1 MKKSIIILVL
11 ISMIPALS
19 FAQKVYQFPGQSDP
33 IFSITIDN
41 NWTVESADGVFT
53 ISPSSS
59 MYSDSFVC
67 LMWASDNPNSETAID
82 DIAEAASM
90 VISTV
95 LEDVTWAEDIT
106 DFTNN
111 EITFVGTDGSGYYVS
126 SEGSRT
132 KMVTS
137 ILLLIPPTYDDVVAF
152 IFFATE
158 DAYDQYEDSFL
169 NMVLSIK

>member
-1 MKKSIIILVL
+1 MKKNMLILLLFCV
-11 ISMIPALS
+11 IPAIS
-19 FAQKVYQFPGQSDP
+19 FAQKEYQFPGQADP

-41 NWTVESADGVFT
+41 NWTVENSDGVFT
-53 ISPSSS
+53 ISPSNSL
-59 MYSDSFVC
+59 YSDSFVC
-67 LMWASDNPNSETAID
+67 LMWASDNPGSETAIE

-90 VISTV
+90 VISSV
-95 LEDVTWAEDIT
+95 LEDITWAEDVT

-137 ILLLIPPTYDDVVAF
+137 VLLLIPPSYDEVVAF

-158 DAYDQYEDSFL
+158 EAYDQYEESFL